1 MVGRDER
8 DGGVRGLPGRRW
20 LVGLAALVCVV
31 VLVVGQWRAPGPQTQ
46 SPTQSAIFQRSTAP
60 IDWGVSPPVASVA
73 EPPPLRVGAYITNI
87 SNIDLLDDQFSVEM
101 LLWTEWGG
109 APEADPSN
117 NLMILNG
124 IYDGDIQRFERVSHE
139 RTATGSWNLYRVRS
153 AVVKRWRLQRY
164 PFDDQILHIQIGLD
178 DPLQTVNLDVVD
190 QQALMVSPGL
200 LLPGWTL
207 KTPGAYASSV
217 SLMSDLGRSR
227 ADGEVIRR
235 QPAVSLDL
243 PIQRRSLLYVAPD
256 FLGYMLAVG
265 LCFMSLL
272 ITHSRDDLILAAVVS
287 AGGNFVFIAGKLPV
301 TAMAGF
307 IGNLQLIIFLGIL
320 YVVAADELIDQHLL
334 NVNDRLS
341 RVLRVLLLPS
351 YVAMTLIGVSWIIP

>member
-351 YVAMTLIGVSWIIP
+351 YVAMTLIGVFWIIP